1 MKKTKKNFWGGGFL
15 KSTHIEGVVFVV
27 IFLNL
32 NITIGVADRDMIDA
46 FVAMG
51 GNRDQSGNISLE
63 FLRNTA
69 RIFQLDLH
77 EDVLVEQDEDGN
89 GLVDFSEFHG
99 LLRSSV
105 TRSYDVF
112 QLAGGDQTES
122 SVVRLRELVDA
133 LTCLSEVGCL
143 TFSDDKLDELVHRI
157 GDTTPLTLHAFT
169 HSFWVPLGLP
179 VDSPGEEGSEA
190 PESVETA
197 SSVAESRVWPLF
209 FPLTRSVIRNSNNK
223 ANV

>member
-1 MKKTKKNFWGGGFL
+1 M
-15 KSTHIEGVVFVV
+15 
-27 IFLNL
+27 
-32 NITIGVADRDMIDA
+32 
-46 FVAMG
+46 
-51 GNRDQSGNISLE
+51 
-63 FLRNTA
+63 
-69 RIFQLDLH
+69 H

-112 QLAGGDQTES
+112 QLA
-122 SVVRLRELVDA
+122 DA

-209 FPLTRSVIRNSNNK
+209 FLSK
-223 ANV
+223 